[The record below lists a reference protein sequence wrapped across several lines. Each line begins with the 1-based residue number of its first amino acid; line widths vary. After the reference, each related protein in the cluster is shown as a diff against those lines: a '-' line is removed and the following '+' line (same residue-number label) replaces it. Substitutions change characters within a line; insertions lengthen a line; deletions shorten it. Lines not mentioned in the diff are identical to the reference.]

1 MVKAQQ
7 EADANYN
14 AAMEEYNAQ
23 VAEAE
28 ETLNAWTGIYAL
40 MNGRKRAARERQ
52 EAEQRER
59 DKQLHDEAVAQV
71 EEQKR
76 IAAEKAAEQAE
87 VGTHVVNPKLKEKW
101 DKSAKVEGNPNA
113 LTLADG
119 STLRGHYVLTE
130 AGAASASHDIN
141 NAFEPTE
148 GFPIDENGESV
159 NDRDY
164 KRDTDAQQIVRD
176 IARNYDSR
184 ALQPPVIVSKD
195 GIVLSGN
202 NRTMSGDM
210 AAQQG
215 TDKAYIDHLRE
226 FGQMYGFTPEQ
237 IGAMKHPRV
246 VFVPDEELPYDAAT
260 FARFNAEQQKK
271 QSKPEQ
277 AVKLGK
283 VVPDNVFNSIVGDIS
298 RYDRLSDYY
307 ADDKAVASAISQLL
321 GAGVINEMQL
331 PEMRTGNALS
341 AAGRELIENTLI
353 GKVFQTSPDAVRHII
368 GTSTLRQSVVMGL
381 NEIAHNRT
389 LAKSGY
395 DLSQELG
402 AAVDLV
408 ARARSVHLDVF
419 KDGMPVSPFGWEQG
433 LFDDEYGDSRVTD
446 GLTLMLAD
454 ILNSGKP
461 SELRK
466 FLSVYNNEAASPAGG
481 QLDMFSGKVTS
492 KEELLNRVTEYF
504 RNATPREQ
512 QAIVDAAVAER
523 KQRAEAA
530 AQVAD
535 GTKRDG
541 GSTNQQGV
549 GGVQEETRNDVAN
562 EPMSHD
568 EAIAF
573 IAAMENRA
581 EVAPSVDLSIENW
594 DALFGKDGIVN
605 TPIGEVKMGDN
616 QFTKMMREDRHGKL
630 GMVKPTLENP
640 DVILEDASKAK
651 EGDTEER
658 PSSYIF
664 VKAFKKADG
673 SRYYYFTS
681 ITVSKDG
688 REVVVSNQEKR
699 KNAIANL
706 LSKDRL
712 VWKHADD
719 VSDASDV
726 AQGLYSSQGNVSD
739 LATEGTDA
747 PQTGM
752 SNSIWSASDGK
763 DINKQT
769 TLQENGGKSSENKV
783 ETPLSEQ
790 IATASAEVD
799 TEPTE
804 AQKEAGNYKKGHVQ
818 VGTFDITIEQP
829 QGSVR
834 KGTDADG
841 KQWESKMHN
850 TYGYFRGTEGVD
862 GDHIDVFLSN
872 DIDGWNGR
880 KVYVVDQ
887 YNPDG
892 TFDEH
897 KVMLGFNDADEAKS
911 DYLANYEKGWE
922 DGRRIVVSA
931 TNLEDFEK
939 WICSSHR
946 KTKPFAE
953 YAGVKKETVANAPA
967 KGEATEHEGIFK
979 MAERIAKEGKAE
991 RGKKNKA
998 SADVKTNSTEARQK
1012 AKDGKPRL
1020 QKMDDSSVM
1029 DAEYFAAIER
1039 GDMEEAQRIVNEA
1052 AKRAGY
1058 SVSSDYQGTSAYN
1071 GAAPYGNG
1079 YFLTKEERKEAW
1091 DNGDF
1096 EGESTLGDY
1105 IGNGVDGGNLEELTN
1120 NSSYRHADDMR
1131 KEAIEN
1137 VRDAIENGRNTITMY
1152 RSVPSSVQEGKFRNG
1167 DWITPSRKYAEDNAE
1182 IHGWGK
1188 GYRII
1193 EQEVPVDEVWFD
1205 GNDIAE
1211 WGYGRE
1217 EDYVNDTDFAYKNTE
1232 NNRKLLDVIT
1242 RDDDGNII
1250 PPSERFNRRK
1260 ADERYQKGGTA
1271 SRPTQAETALRDAV
1285 IDHLRENGIEVIDN
1299 DTEGQRVLD
1308 EANGGD
1314 AQVRLQAKL
1323 SALSNAANIIRGWLT
1338 DNKRGKSFTIE
1349 LPETTRRMVFRAMG
1363 RDFDSHN
1370 ITANGVAH
1378 AQKNHGIN
1386 GQKLNGKSMPLTK
1399 ADMELIPYIMTAPD
1413 YVRRGSSDVSG
1424 RVSVR
1429 FYKELSNGYVVVA
1442 EKEYKNSPNDM
1453 ETITMW
1459 AELSDKA
1466 TNAQQGAAPDT
1477 HVQNAILDI
1486 DVAKIRK
1493 DAEDTIAKDQNLR
1506 EHRVYHGSGADFD
1519 HFDHSHMGEGEG
1531 SQAYGWGTYVTEVE
1545 GIGRTYAE
1553 RAVNVVANVPKKMA
1567 YSIAQ
1572 NDYDNASNLLNLE
1585 QTGLDLYVNQ
1595 VKLLEKEKKRYED
1608 RLNDPQN
1615 KDFAEDIKKSI
1626 AELDK
1631 SIQNDKVEIEKS
1643 ERNIEEYQKKVNVA
1657 KEELDKAW
1665 TEYEKA
1671 KKPHNLYTVE
1681 IPEDNGENYLDW
1693 DKPLPDGFDNEAVKE
1708 RVMDDKRTEDEL
1720 ENGMMERDLSDSM
1733 DYAAT
1738 GKDLYK
1744 AISLYVGDKAASEML
1759 HDIGYVGIKYPAD
1772 NMRGGRDDG
1781 TKNYVIFNEK
1791 DAKIT
1796 DHVRFFRTADG
1807 EAYGFT
1813 VGGRIYIDPRIA
1825 TSETPIHE
1833 YAHLWATALRNGN
1846 PKEWRNVVGLMK
1858 GTPVWDEV
1866 KKRYPELETDD
1877 EIADEVIAAYSGRR
1891 GAERLREEAK
1901 ETADGDGGVFE
1912 KAKAVGALQRVRAAL
1927 GKFWRAVA
1935 DFLHIHYTSAEEVAD
1950 RVMKDLLDGIDPR
1963 SMMDGGKSLRPDTE
1977 INVVEGAEEHGF
1989 KNYAEAKE
1997 WAKDHIVRTYNSEE
2011 TSGKGDIRIS
2021 GTAVDKYLS
2030 QSAVDKSESKDVHL
2044 SVLRVLPDVI
2054 RESVDAEQHADF
2066 KKGED
2071 GVRSGENGINP
2082 NVTIHRLYGAVGMDG
2097 RLYRVKVTLK
2107 EDTKSERSA
2116 KKAYSYEATKI
2127 ELLAGTLGKP
2137 EGDAPN
2143 TNNSITAANLL
2154 KGVEKSYGGGRFF
2167 EDYNKIREQ
2176 FIGEKGAERADH
2188 AEEVTTRLD
2197 NLSVAREME
2206 AAKKDA
2212 KAIKMA
2218 TGWERGADGKW
2229 RYEIP
2234 DCKVSSTMD
2243 IGGKVVKRNEEDML
2257 WTSGKLGDVVDAPE
2271 LLAAY
2276 PELEQVRLETD
2287 EIMDDMPSNGEYNPR
2302 TNTITIHA
2310 DELKY
2315 LNSIL
2320 NHEIQH
2326 AIQHLEGFARG
2337 GNPADI
2343 DRGKANI
2350 REVFDKI
2357 SNGLDDAAKLR
2368 GIPTENEWL
2377 QSLDGDAVKVMEKQ
2391 LKAYQGKNFAL
2402 TRVYVDNVGF
2412 DNHDKELLHAKLD
2425 QANDIIEKQRKE
2437 LGGTEYIGNSFEAYR
2452 RLGGEVE
2459 SRNVEKRMG
2468 MAAEERRAS
2477 LAAETEDVSR
2487 EDQIFLMDGGEG
2499 DSYSLREADGEEDA
2513 EVKYREDDGVV
2524 LSASEYA
2531 KLSHAIHTHNNF
2543 KIGEYNGEFTDNYYY
2558 IYTHHGDG
2566 DFTVECQIPIEGNE
2580 ELIKRIQNGIGKR
2593 TDGGTGRVASAVDGY
2608 WLGRNA
2614 DNSNYASVE
2623 GRHWSDEGLEPVH
2636 IRQSSD
2642 NWRNNEKLGDGLSQG
2657 PSAEKERIKGDTREA
2672 MAARAEE
2679 LAGRLNTAVRIV
2691 RTDEEVAA
2699 LPSARQRRMKGSF
2712 NPMTGDAAASG
2723 HYYADMAE
2731 AHAEAGRKR
2740 GQFRRE
2746 ATEEYGAE
2754 LAGRIGESG
2763 FEKMSAEELT
2773 FWGKL
2778 KAMLQKALQKLLDG
2792 LKIPGKKKWGDKEWA
2807 FVLHEA
2813 YKRKKNGGR
2822 PTVFDAADTEVMR
2835 RKTGFG
2841 NEMLGDG
2848 DGATSP
2854 DGSVDEINRTF
2865 NDELQQQID
2874 GKLPEGHIYK
2884 MGKSGKVLLST
2895 GVPNLPIQMN
2905 ASRLQAK
2912 ATSFGHN
2919 FDISEV
2925 RDLVKALQHPL
2936 AVFAYGDM
2944 TKAQNIIVPLQ
2955 KDGKNFIV
2963 GLSLNPVV
2971 NGRKLEINSIRN
2983 VFPKK
2988 NSEWINWISQG
2999 KALYMD
3005 KEKIQTFIDQQRTN
3019 LADVDYLDLDS
3030 VAKVVENFENPNVPG
3045 GKVSEDG
3052 LLYRKPYGG
3061 NSGYVGYSIS
3071 RRGAEAK
3078 AEGRYPKTEFRKEY
3092 GITEP
3097 SLKALVEAGVI
3108 DGGEW
3113 HHTSSYG
3120 NRTAF
3125 YGWSDGNGAEAYIR
3139 NKGEIDRL
3147 SRVIDKSSK
3156 LEAEGQGYGYGDQLD
3171 NYVQK
3176 LQLEGRY
3183 RQMMTPE
3190 ERSEYR
3196 RRQDGVSDSGKPAA
3210 ERIRLHKELENEY
3223 FTEQAKRE
3231 RAYRDELRESDGFKA
3246 FAAEA
3251 AERKRQ
3257 LDEAKRAAGEAKR
3270 RICEIFE
3277 KAADEGMKFRD
3288 GGMGLDETITRM
3300 KAAASQANADNWQSK
3315 QEAMKAIGGNLN
3327 KLRIVGMQEYFC
3339 GSSL

>member
-1 MVKAQQ
+1 M
-7 EADANYN
+7 
-14 AAMEEYNAQ
+14 
-23 VAEAE
+23 
-28 ETLNAWTGIYAL
+28 
-40 MNGRKRAARERQ
+40 
-52 EAEQRER
+52 
-59 DKQLHDEAVAQV
+59 
-71 EEQKR
+71 
-76 IAAEKAAEQAE
+76 
-87 VGTHVVNPKLKEKW
+87 
-101 DKSAKVEGNPNA
+101 
-113 LTLADG
+113 
-119 STLRGHYVLTE
+119 
-130 AGAASASHDIN
+130 
-141 NAFEPTE
+141 
-148 GFPIDENGESV
+148 
-159 NDRDY
+159 
-164 KRDTDAQQIVRD
+164 
-176 IARNYDSR
+176 
-184 ALQPPVIVSKD
+184 
-195 GIVLSGN
+195 
-202 NRTMSGDM
+202 
-210 AAQQG
+210 
-215 TDKAYIDHLRE
+215 
-226 FGQMYGFTPEQ
+226 
-237 IGAMKHPRV
+237 
-246 VFVPDEELPYDAAT
+246 
-260 FARFNAEQQKK
+260 
-271 QSKPEQ
+271 
-277 AVKLGK
+277 
-283 VVPDNVFNSIVGDIS
+283 
-298 RYDRLSDYY
+298 
-307 ADDKAVASAISQLL
+307 
-321 GAGVINEMQL
+321 
-331 PEMRTGNALS
+331 
-341 AAGRELIENTLI
+341 
-353 GKVFQTSPDAVRHII
+353 
-368 GTSTLRQSVVMGL
+368 
-381 NEIAHNRT
+381 
-389 LAKSGY
+389 
-395 DLSQELG
+395 
-402 AAVDLV
+402 
-408 ARARSVHLDVF
+408 
-419 KDGMPVSPFGWEQG
+419 
-433 LFDDEYGDSRVTD
+433 
-446 GLTLMLAD
+446 
-454 ILNSGKP
+454 
-461 SELRK
+461 
-466 FLSVYNNEAASPAGG
+466 
-481 QLDMFSGKVTS
+481 
-492 KEELLNRVTEYF
+492 
-504 RNATPREQ
+504 
-512 QAIVDAAVAER
+512 
-523 KQRAEAA
+523 
-530 AQVAD
+530 
-535 GTKRDG
+535 
-541 GSTNQQGV
+541 
-549 GGVQEETRNDVAN
+549 
-562 EPMSHD
+562 
-568 EAIAF
+568 
-573 IAAMENRA
+573 
-581 EVAPSVDLSIENW
+581 
-594 DALFGKDGIVN
+594 
-605 TPIGEVKMGDN
+605 
-616 QFTKMMREDRHGKL
+616 
-630 GMVKPTLENP
+630 
-640 DVILEDASKAK
+640 
-651 EGDTEER
+651 
-658 PSSYIF
+658 
-664 VKAFKKADG
+664 
-673 SRYYYFTS
+673 
-681 ITVSKDG
+681 
-688 REVVVSNQEKR
+688 VSNQEKR

-739 LATEGTDA
+739 LAIEGTDA
-747 PQTGM
+747 PQTSM

-769 TLQENGGKSSENKV
+769 TLQENGGESSENKG

-790 IATASAEVD
+790 IAT
-799 TEPTE
+799 
-804 AQKEAGNYKKGHVQ
+804 
-818 VGTFDITIEQP
+818 
-829 QGSVR
+829 
-834 KGTDADG
+834 
-841 KQWESKMHN
+841 
-850 TYGYFRGTEGVD
+850 
-862 GDHIDVFLSN
+862 
-872 DIDGWNGR
+872 
-880 KVYVVDQ
+880 
-887 YNPDG
+887 
-892 TFDEH
+892 
-897 KVMLGFNDADEAKS
+897 
-911 DYLANYEKGWE
+911 
-922 DGRRIVVSA
+922 
-931 TNLEDFEK
+931 
-939 WICSSHR
+939 
-946 KTKPFAE
+946 
-953 YAGVKKETVANAPA
+953 
-967 KGEATEHEGIFK
+967 
-979 MAERIAKEGKAE
+979 
-991 RGKKNKA
+991 A

-1039 GDMEEAQRIVNEA
+1039 GDMEEAQRIVDEA
-1052 AKRAGY
+1052 AERAGY
-1058 SVSSDYQGTSAYN
+1058 SVGSDYQGTSAFN

-1188 GYRII
+1188 DYRII
-1193 EQEVPVDEVWFD
+1193 EQKVSVDDVWFD

-1217 EDYVNDTDFAYKNTE
+1217 KDYVNDTDFAYKNTE
-1232 NNRKLLDVIT
+1232 NNRKLLDVVT
-1242 RDDDGNII
+1242 RDDEGNII
-1250 PPSERFNRRK
+1250 SPSKRFNSDK
-1260 ADERYQKGGTA
+1260 ADERYQKGNSKKPLTEVEK
-1271 SRPTQAETALRDAV
+1271 TLRDAV
-1285 IDHLRENGIEVIDN
+1285 TDRLRESGIEVIDN

-1323 SALSNAANIIRGWLT
+1323 SALSNAANIICGWLT

-1363 RDFDSHN
+1363 RDFDSHS

-1386 GQKLNGKSMPLTK
+1386 GQKLNGKSIPLTK

-1493 DAEDTIAKDQNLR
+1493 DAEDTIAKDRNLR

-1553 RAVNVVANVPKKMA
+1553 QGRKDVPEFV
-1567 YSIAQ
+1567 
-1572 NDYDNASNLLNLE
+1572 YD
-1585 QTGLDLYVNQ
+1585 G
-1595 VKLLEKEKKRYED
+1595 KEMD
-1608 RLNDPQN
+1608 FSRL
-1615 KDFAEDIKKSI
+1615 A
-1626 AELDK
+1626 AELSDMAGEN
-1631 SIQNDKVEIEKS
+1631 NDGILTHFLWEWN
-1643 ERNIEEYQKKVNVA
+1643 RNGGHRA
-1657 KEELDKAW
+1657 KEYLA
-1665 TEYEKA
+1665 YEIREA
-1671 KKPHNLYTVE
+1671 KYRRNHSSNPTAYDEEIAGLEALLKVKGIRKNTKTNKTNLYTIE
-1681 IPEDNGENYLDW
+1681 IPEDNGKNYLDW
-1693 DKPLPDGFDNEAVKE
+1693 NKPLPDGFDKEAVKE
-1708 RVMDDKRTEDEL
+1708 RIMDDKRTEDEL
-1720 ENGMMERDLSDSM
+1720 ENGMMERDLSDGM

-1744 AISLYVGDKAASEML
+1744 AISLYMGDKAASEML
-1759 HDIGYVGIKYPAD
+1759 HDIGYAGIKYPAD
-1772 NMRGGRDDG
+1772 NMRGGRGDG
-1781 TKNYVIFNEK
+1781 AKNYVIFNEK
-1791 DAKIT
+1791 DLKII

-1807 EAYGFT
+1807 EADGFT

-1825 TSETPIHE
+1825 TSETPVHE

-1901 ETADGDGGVFE
+1901 ETADGGGGVFD
-1912 KAKAVGALQRVRAAL
+1912 KAKAVGALLRVRAAL

-1963 SMMDGGKSLRPDTE
+1963 KMG
-1977 INVVEGAEEHGF
+1977 
-1989 KNYAEAKE
+1989 
-1997 WAKDHIVRTYNSEE
+1997 
-2011 TSGKGDIRIS
+2011 
-2021 GTAVDKYLS
+2021 
-2030 QSAVDKSESKDVHL
+2030 
-2044 SVLRVLPDVI
+2044 
-2054 RESVDAEQHADF
+2054 
-2066 KKGED
+2066 KGED
-2071 GVRSGENGINP
+2071 GVRFSAKQKRALETATWQQHDVEANQATVVSSAAGAKIVKNLDTLANTLEEKTSNRSKTFMGDVARALGASEKGSSSQYATFETVNGSVVTIRLANHNASSARFDNAGRDNAISIVITNRNNEGVSNDGNAHIVEFYYNKGKLTRADGKPLAEIVRSIKQALYSGEFKDTTGLAERQEVNGAD
-2082 NVTIHRLYGAVGMDG
+2082 VVRY
-2097 RLYRVKVTLK
+2097 
-2107 EDTKSERSA
+2107 
-2116 KKAYSYEATKI
+2116 
-2127 ELLAGTLGKP
+2127 
-2137 EGDAPN
+2137 
-2143 TNNSITAANLL
+2143 
-2154 KGVEKSYGGGRFF
+2154 
-2167 EDYNKIREQ
+2167 Q
-2176 FIGEKGAERADH
+2176 FIGEKGAGRADH

-2206 AAKKDA
+2206 VAKKDA

-2487 EDQIFLMDGGEG
+2487 EDQIFLMDEGEG
-2499 DSYSLREADGEEDA
+2499 DSYSLREADGEENA
-2513 EVKYREDDGVV
+2513 EVKYRTSGELDEEYGDRWKDEQTNDDGRHTTQVKNTLSSYRKFGDWVKRDSGGRKVEVLDASSGLGIGTEWMRANGINAEDVEPYPSENRTAPTYRSYGDIDKKYDYIISNAVLNVIPDDWRADVLHKMADKLRVGGKLVINVRGAESIRKQGKEGETRITLDDPSEILVLRPNGSIKAYQKGFTKAELKEWCETELGEGYSVETANERNAGGSYDTAVV
-2524 LSASEYA
+2524 VTKNDESDTFGIASEAGRPRWSAQAVPNSDSKLGNNGETVNRLAELYEILTESGMGA
-2531 KLSHAIHTHNNF
+2531 HEFLYCVAKAFGLRSGDMSRSFYRDLSDSVGIRISDHSANTDNIVSKNGNDEVYGLVVKLSKNNRF
-2543 KIGEYNGEFTDNYYY
+2543 KSRNDANYLEYVYYPDKLSRGRQAE
-2558 IYTHHGDG
+2558 IVDGLKGFLMTGDYTRLPAPDRVNSSGKFEDALSRSGDG
-2566 DFTVECQIPIEGNE
+2566 N
-2580 ELIKRIQNGIGKR
+2580 
-2593 TDGGTGRVASAVDGY
+2593 AA
-2608 WLGRNA
+2608 LG
-2614 DNSNYASVE
+2614 
-2623 GRHWSDEGLEPVH
+2623 
-2636 IRQSSD
+2636 
-2642 NWRNNEKLGDGLSQG
+2642 
-2657 PSAEKERIKGDTREA
+2657 GDTREA
-2672 MAARAEE
+2672 MAAMAVE

-2712 NPMTGDAAASG
+2712 NPMMGEVTVVVPNNADVADVENTFLHEVVGHDGLRVLFPEEEKLNNALDELYNVSKDEIRNTIDRMAQKMYDAEVDRLRGKKRKAHEANGDAAASG

-2763 FEKMSAEELT
+2763 FEKMSADELT

-2841 NEMLGDG
+2841 DTKFSDGKNTPNEPKPIGHS
-2848 DGATSP
+2848 TF
-2854 DGSVDEINRTF
+2854 GSVYNQF
-2865 NDELQQQID
+2865 
-2874 GKLPEGHIYK
+2874 K
-2884 MGKSGKVLLST
+2884 GKVLQAVKFLVNHESGDLL
-2895 GVPNLPIQMN
+2895 GVFHRN
-2905 ASRLQAK
+2905 
-2912 ATSFGHN
+2912 
-2919 FDISEV
+2919 DIGDIDMVWGDEGGGLCHILNKHINDKDFPTV
-2925 RDLVKALQHPL
+2925 KDLVSRIEDIIHKGEVDERHSNADKLVL
-2936 AVFAYGDM
+2936 VKDGYLVTIRKNVRENGKKIADKNWVLTAYNKDASAT
-2944 TKAQNIIVPLQ
+2944 TKAPV
-2955 KDGKNFIV
+2955 DGTYGSTAVAPDTSSDAKIPTLF
-2963 GLSLNPVV
+2963 
-2971 NGRKLEINSIRN
+2971 EI
-2983 VFPKK
+2983 
-2988 NSEWINWISQG
+2988 
-2999 KALYMD
+2999 D
-3005 KEKIQTFIDQQRTN
+3005 KIPD
-3019 LADVDYLDLDS
+3019 
-3030 VAKVVENFENPNVPG
+3030 

-3125 YGWSDGNGAEAYIR
+3125 YGWSDGNGAYHKATLPPMP
-3139 NKGEIDRL
+3139 K
-3147 SRVIDKSSK
+3147 SRVAVDMPN
-3156 LEAEGQGYGYGDQLD
+3156 AR
-3171 NYVQK
+3171 N
-3176 LQLEGRY
+3176 
-3183 RQMMTPE
+3183 T
-3190 ERSEYR
+3190 
-3196 RRQDGVSDSGKPAA
+3196 
-3210 ERIRLHKELENEY
+3210 RLIVESVG
-3223 FTEQAKRE
+3223 EQRPFSN
-3231 RAYRDELRESDGFKA
+3231 LH
-3246 FAAEA
+3246 
-3251 AERKRQ
+3251 
-3257 LDEAKRAAGEAKR
+3257 
-3270 RICEIFE
+3270 ICERFTPIFSPSSSCVRLCW
-3277 KAADEGMKFRD
+3277 MRTF
-3288 GGMGLDETITRM
+3288 LI
-3300 KAAASQANADNWQSK
+3300 ASPT
-3315 QEAMKAIGGNLN
+3315 
-3327 KLRIVGMQEYFC
+3327 
-3339 GSSL
+3339 

>member
-1 MVKAQQ
+1 MAMVKAQQ
-7 EADANYN
+7 EADAAYN

-28 ETLNAWTGIYAL
+28 EALSAWSGIYAL

-59 DKQLHDEAVAQV
+59 DKQLHDEAVAQ
-71 EEQKR
+71 
-76 IAAEKAAEQAE
+76 
-87 VGTHVVNPKLKEKW
+87 L
-101 DKSAKVEGNPNA
+101 
-113 LTLADG
+113 
-119 STLRGHYVLTE
+119 
-130 AGAASASHDIN
+130 
-141 NAFEPTE
+141 
-148 GFPIDENGESV
+148 
-159 NDRDY
+159 
-164 KRDTDAQQIVRD
+164 
-176 IARNYDSR
+176 
-184 ALQPPVIVSKD
+184 
-195 GIVLSGN
+195 
-202 NRTMSGDM
+202 
-210 AAQQG
+210 
-215 TDKAYIDHLRE
+215 
-226 FGQMYGFTPEQ
+226 
-237 IGAMKHPRV
+237 
-246 VFVPDEELPYDAAT
+246 
-260 FARFNAEQQKK
+260 
-271 QSKPEQ
+271 
-277 AVKLGK
+277 
-283 VVPDNVFNSIVGDIS
+283 
-298 RYDRLSDYY
+298 
-307 ADDKAVASAISQLL
+307 
-321 GAGVINEMQL
+321 
-331 PEMRTGNALS
+331 
-341 AAGRELIENTLI
+341 
-353 GKVFQTSPDAVRHII
+353 
-368 GTSTLRQSVVMGL
+368 
-381 NEIAHNRT
+381 
-389 LAKSGY
+389 
-395 DLSQELG
+395 
-402 AAVDLV
+402 
-408 ARARSVHLDVF
+408 
-419 KDGMPVSPFGWEQG
+419 
-433 LFDDEYGDSRVTD
+433 
-446 GLTLMLAD
+446 
-454 ILNSGKP
+454 
-461 SELRK
+461 
-466 FLSVYNNEAASPAGG
+466 
-481 QLDMFSGKVTS
+481 
-492 KEELLNRVTEYF
+492 
-504 RNATPREQ
+504 
-512 QAIVDAAVAER
+512 
-523 KQRAEAA
+523 AEAA

-541 GSTNQQGV
+541 GNPSEAAAENGSV
-549 GGVQEETRNDVAN
+549 GLRNDGRGRTERGSDQRQGDLDKTEKIN
-562 EPMSHD
+562 LSD
-568 EAIAF
+568 EIDENGRQFVLTSEGELAF
-573 IAAMENRA
+573 GEIGEDAGLTAAPILLSEGMITNPATNDGYGLVHIEARHGDQIRKA
-581 EVAPSVDLSIENW
+581 GYKSVVDFIENV
-594 DALFGKDGIVN
+594 ARN
-605 TPIGEVKMGDN
+605 Y
-616 QFTKMMREDRHGKL
+616 
-630 GMVKPTLENP
+630 
-640 DVILEDASKAK
+640 DVIK
-651 EGDTEER
+651 EGNLRNGHQTYRLQLTDKHNNTLMVELSGDGTYWNINTAGIFKTSYGKKNKEVYNRHTTAKQPVEAAETSQDAEQGDTQT
-658 PSSYIF
+658 SSSMN
-664 VKAFKKADG
+664 VP
-673 SRYYYFTS
+673 TS
-681 ITVSKDG
+681 
-688 REVVVSNQEKR
+688 
-699 KNAIANL
+699 
-706 LSKDRL
+706 
-712 VWKHADD
+712 
-719 VSDASDV
+719 
-726 AQGLYSSQGNVSD
+726 
-739 LATEGTDA
+739 
-747 PQTGM
+747 
-752 SNSIWSASDGK
+752 SDGK

-769 TLQENGGKSSENKV
+769 TLQENGGKSSENKG

-841 KQWESKMHN
+841 KKWESKMHN

-897 KVMLGFNDADEAKS
+897 KVMLGFNDMDEAKG

-939 WICSSHR
+939 WIDSSHR

-953 YAGVKKETVANAPA
+953 YAEVKKETVANAPA
-967 KGEATEHEGIFK
+967 KEETTEHEGIFK

-991 RGKKNKA
+991 RGKKNEA

-1029 DAEYFAAIER
+1029 DAEYFAAVER
-1039 GDMEEAQRIVNEA
+1039 GDMEEAQRIVDEA
-1052 AKRAGY
+1052 AERAGY
-1058 SVSSDYQGTSAYN
+1058 SVGSDYQGTSAFN

-1105 IGNGVDGGNLEELTN
+1105 IDNGVDGGNLEELTN

-1188 GYRII
+1188 DYRII
-1193 EQEVPVDEVWFD
+1193 EQKVSVDDVWFD

-1217 EDYVNDTDFAYKNTE
+1217 KDYVNDTDFAYKNTE

-1285 IDHLRENGIEVIDN
+1285 IDHLRENGMDVIDN

-1308 EANGGD
+1308 MVNGRGKLQMGD
-1314 AQVRLQAKL
+1314 APETFAERQKKAVENHGVVMPGLNETDVEVVKDIPRHRYTGGIAEATKQAVEKAKEKYAPGGKAKVLHYDNNGAEFDYVISGNAIEICLSPKHQAKSGNKGVHL
-1323 SALSNAANIIRGWLT
+1323 ALAEHLDEVINKSIEVEEHPDYIKDKDG
-1338 DNKRGKSFTIE
+1338 KRGDEINPDGLMHRFYGVAIIDGVPCRVMTLMREDGRTEMDNGIHSYEVQKIEVLDKE
-1349 LPETTRRMVFRAMG
+1349 LPST
-1363 RDFDSHN
+1363 S
-1370 ITANGVAH
+1370 NGVGKPINEISAYPLAKLLKGVEKAH
-1378 AQKNHGIN
+1378 DKGKNLLEES
-1386 GQKLNGKSMPLTK
+1386 KK
-1399 ADMELIPYIMTAPD
+1399 
-1413 YVRRGSSDVSG
+1413 R
-1424 RVSVR
+1424 
-1429 FYKELSNGYVVVA
+1429 
-1442 EKEYKNSPNDM
+1442 
-1453 ETITMW
+1453 
-1459 AELSDKA
+1459 
-1466 TNAQQGAAPDT
+1466 
-1477 HVQNAILDI
+1477 LD
-1486 DVAKIRK
+1486 
-1493 DAEDTIAKDQNLR
+1493 NLR

-1519 HFDHSHMGEGEG
+1519 AFDHSHMGEGEG
-1531 SQAYGWGTYVTEVE
+1531 AQAYGWGTYVTEVE
-1545 GIGRTYAE
+1545 GIGRTYAVQNTTKHNDAL
-1553 RAVNVVANVPKKMA
+1553 RALQHDIDAVSSQLDRHRDDLKYDEEQLKRANEWRAEAELDYELFQDKAEELKKKYGEASPEYKNHLFNDTYTDEMKRVQRSVK
-1567 YSIAQ
+1567 SIEETIQ
-1572 NDYDNASNLLNLE
+1572 Y
-1585 QTGLDLYVNQ
+1585 
-1595 VKLLEKEKKRYED
+1595 R
-1608 RLNDPQN
+1608 
-1615 KDFAEDIKKSI
+1615 KDKI
-1626 AELDK
+1626 AELEKVLKDK
-1631 SIQNDKVEIEKS
+1631 QAEVDELP
-1643 ERNIEEYQKKVNVA
+1643 KKI
-1657 KEELDKAW
+1657 
-1665 TEYEKA
+1665 
-1671 KKPHNLYTVE
+1671 PRNLYTVE
-1681 IPEDNGENYLDW
+1681 IPEDNGKNYLDW
-1693 DKPLPDGFDNEAVKE
+1693 NKPLPDGFDKEAVKE
-1708 RVMDDKRTEDEL
+1708 RIMDDKRTKDEL
-1720 ENGMMERDLSDSM
+1720 ENGMMERDLSDGM

-1744 AISLYVGDKAASEML
+1744 AISLYMGDKSASEML
-1759 HDIGYVGIKYPAD
+1759 HDIGYVGIKYPVD
-1772 NMRGGRDDG
+1772 NMRGGRSDG
-1781 TKNYVIFNEK
+1781 AKNYVIFNEK
-1791 DAKIT
+1791 DLKIT
-1796 DHVRFFRTADG
+1796 NHVRFFRTADG

-1963 SMMDGGKSLRPDTE
+1963 KMG
-1977 INVVEGAEEHGF
+1977 
-1989 KNYAEAKE
+1989 
-1997 WAKDHIVRTYNSEE
+1997 
-2011 TSGKGDIRIS
+2011 
-2021 GTAVDKYLS
+2021 
-2030 QSAVDKSESKDVHL
+2030 
-2044 SVLRVLPDVI
+2044 
-2054 RESVDAEQHADF
+2054 
-2066 KKGED
+2066 KGED
-2071 GVRSGENGINP
+2071 GVRFSAKQKRALETATWQQHDVEANQATVVSSAAGAKIVKNLDTLANTLEEKTSNRSKTFMGDVARALGASEKGSSSQYATFETVNGSVVTIRLANHNASSARFDNAGRDNAISIVITNRNNEGVSNDGNAHIVEFYYNKGKLTRADGKPLAEIVRSIKQALYSGEFKDTTGLAERQEVNGAD
-2082 NVTIHRLYGAVGMDG
+2082 VVRY
-2097 RLYRVKVTLK
+2097 
-2107 EDTKSERSA
+2107 
-2116 KKAYSYEATKI
+2116 
-2127 ELLAGTLGKP
+2127 
-2137 EGDAPN
+2137 
-2143 TNNSITAANLL
+2143 
-2154 KGVEKSYGGGRFF
+2154 
-2167 EDYNKIREQ
+2167 Q
-2176 FIGEKGAERADH
+2176 FIGEKGAGRADH

-2206 AAKKDA
+2206 VAKKDA

-2412 DNHDKELLHAKLD
+2412 NNHDKELLHAKLD
-2425 QANDIIEKQRKE
+2425 QASGIIEKQRKE
-2437 LGGTEYIGNSFEAYR
+2437 LGGTEYMGNSFEAYR

-2487 EDQIFLMDGGEG
+2487 EDQIFLMDGGES

-2513 EVKYREDDGVV
+2513 GVKYRDDDGVV

-2531 KLSHAIHTHNNF
+2531 KLSYAIHTHNNF

-2593 TDGGTGRVASAVDGY
+2593 ADGGTGRVASAVDGY

-2623 GRHWSDEGLEPVH
+2623 GRHWSDDGLEPVH

-2642 NWRNNEKLGDGLSQG
+2642 NWRNNEKLGDGLSQS
-2657 PSAEKERIKGDTREA
+2657 PSAEKEGIKGDTREA
-2672 MAARAEE
+2672 MAARAVE

-2712 NPMTGDAAASG
+2712 NPMTGEVTVVVPNNADVADVENTLLHEVVGHDGLRVLFPTGEKLGNALDELYRVSNQGIQQTIDRMAQKMYDAEVDRLRGKKRKAHEANGDAAASG

-2763 FEKMSAEELT
+2763 FEKMSADELT

-2841 NEMLGDG
+2841 DTKFSDGKNAPNEPKPIGHS
-2848 DGATSP
+2848 TF
-2854 DGSVDEINRTF
+2854 GSVYNQF
-2865 NDELQQQID
+2865 
-2874 GKLPEGHIYK
+2874 K
-2884 MGKSGKVLLST
+2884 GKVLQAVKFLVNHESGDLL
-2895 GVPNLPIQMN
+2895 GVFHRN
-2905 ASRLQAK
+2905 
-2912 ATSFGHN
+2912 
-2919 FDISEV
+2919 DIGDIDMVWGDEGGGLCHILNKHINDKDFPTV
-2925 RDLVKALQHPL
+2925 KDLVSRIEDIINKGEVDERHSNADKLVL
-2936 AVFAYGDM
+2936 VKDGYLVTIRKNVRENGKKIADKNWVLTAYNKDASAT
-2944 TKAQNIIVPLQ
+2944 TKAPV
-2955 KDGKNFIV
+2955 DGIYGSTAVAPDTSSDAKIPT
-2963 GLSLNPVV
+2963 L
-2971 NGRKLEINSIRN
+2971 LEIN
-2983 VFPKK
+2983 
-2988 NSEWINWISQG
+2988 
-2999 KALYMD
+2999 
-3005 KEKIQTFIDQQRTN
+3005 KIPD
-3019 LADVDYLDLDS
+3019 
-3030 VAKVVENFENPNVPG
+3030 

-3125 YGWSDGNGAEAYIR
+3125 YGWSDGNGAYHKATLPPMP
-3139 NKGEIDRL
+3139 K
-3147 SRVIDKSSK
+3147 SRVAVDMPN
-3156 LEAEGQGYGYGDQLD
+3156 AR
-3171 NYVQK
+3171 N
-3176 LQLEGRY
+3176 
-3183 RQMMTPE
+3183 T
-3190 ERSEYR
+3190 
-3196 RRQDGVSDSGKPAA
+3196 
-3210 ERIRLHKELENEY
+3210 RLIVESVG
-3223 FTEQAKRE
+3223 EQRPFSN
-3231 RAYRDELRESDGFKA
+3231 LH
-3246 FAAEA
+3246 
-3251 AERKRQ
+3251 
-3257 LDEAKRAAGEAKR
+3257 
-3270 RICEIFE
+3270 ICERFTPIFSPSSSCVRLCW
-3277 KAADEGMKFRD
+3277 MRTF
-3288 GGMGLDETITRM
+3288 LI
-3300 KAAASQANADNWQSK
+3300 ASPT
-3315 QEAMKAIGGNLN
+3315 
-3327 KLRIVGMQEYFC
+3327 
-3339 GSSL
+3339 